1 MIDWIKNNTTLTIAI
16 YGAVLSTI
24 ALIWNI
30 YNSSQDK
37 SKVKV
42 VASFGVMSSSKG
54 VEGPFLF
61 INAINKGK
69 RSVYLSSFGLRSRE
83 EDLIPNRITGVPCEL
98 KGGESHNEFFKVDE
112 LKNREFDFAWYRDA
126 TGKIYKSK
134 SINKKLNNYFK
145 SKKDNKEIVK

>member
-37 SKVKV
+37 PKIKIKTK
-42 VASFGVMSSSKG
+42 FGFFSSSTG
-54 VEGPFLF
+54 SEGPFLF
-61 INAINKGK
+61 IIAINKGK
-69 RSVYLSSFGLRSRE
+69 RSVYLSSFGLRTGN
-83 EDLIPNRITGVPCEL
+83 EDLIPNRITGIPCEL
-98 KGGESHNEFFKVDE
+98 KGGTSHDEFFKINE

-145 SKKDNKEIVK
+145 SKKTKKELEE